1 MKKPANLQDA
11 YFRFTKLC
19 EAVEKAP
26 GFPGLDDL
34 ERKLLHSIAEASRSA
49 KPVLVGD
56 LIFSNPIGSPA
67 TLSRRISSLH
77 NKKLIQYGEDSDG
90 RKKHIELTPK
100 SEKYFERLGEILV
113 SACNKSK

>member
-1 MKKPANLQDA
+1 MKKPATLQDA
-11 YFRFTKLC
+11 YFRFTKLL

-34 ERKLLHSIAEASRSA
+34 ERKLLHTIAEASRST

-67 TLSRRISSLH
+67 TLSRRLSRLH
-77 NKKLIQYGEDSDG
+77 NKKLIQYGEDLDG

-100 SEKYFERLGEILV
+100 SEKYFERLGEILASV
-113 SACNKSK
+113 SNKSK